1 MFCIFQKLLHFP
13 NSIFD
18 RVVGISNFHFVSDLT
33 LQTVYM
39 PNSAIKLMKNIS
51 PDVKYY
57 EYNTV
62 YYIYCD
68 KFIMGLS
75 RKKQRG
81 YDDMEFP
88 KVLKK

>member
-1 MFCIFQKLLHFP
+1 
-13 NSIFD
+13 
-18 RVVGISNFHFVSDLT
+18 
-33 LQTVYM
+33 
-39 PNSAIKLMKNIS
+39 MKNIS